1 MKSKEEEYKAKIQE
15 LSLQI
20 SYLKVTSEENE
31 LLLKESIEREM
42 ILEDKIVVLDQKILE
57 GEKEREVQKLKIV
70 EKLTEEFKE
79 K

>member
-15 LSLQI
+15 LSLEI